1 MNELGHIEQAGEFDA
16 ENDATAIAAV
26 ERVRGRA
33 SLELWCGS
41 QKGEALG
48 RYPRQLADRVNL
60 GPLAPEE
67 LSRCT
72 NELAQ

>member
-1 MNELGHIEQAGEFDA
+1 MLHYRLYWMNELGHIEQAGEFDA

-41 QKGEALG
+41 QKVKHWDAIPVSSPTE
-48 RYPRQLADRVNL
+48 
-60 GPLAPEE
+60 
-67 LSRCT
+67 ST
-72 NELAQ
+72 